1 MNNTFIYE
9 MRMPA
14 TEELRRT
21 YPAIFLMHG
30 MGSNE
35 QDILTLVSGLEKDAY
50 IFGIRGPIEQ
60 PPGFAYFT
68 IEGFGKPHRSVFAD
82 TVRKLEEFI
91 ENALNTYTIDPEKV
105 FLGGFS
111 QGAILSMTLGLTMG
125 GRIKGVMAFSGYI
138 PLFVR
143 EEYSKQHTSNLQ
155 IYISHGEKDPVFPLE
170 WGEANRD
177 YFDKLGATV
186 TYHAYP
192 AGHTISLENYNDFRE
207 WLDQQL
213 STK

>member
-1 MNNTFIYE
+1 MDNTFIYE
-9 MRMPA
+9 VRMPA
-14 TEELRRT
+14 TEELGRT

-35 QDILTLVSGLEKDAY
+35 HDILTLVSGLEKDAY
-50 IFGIRGPIEQ
+50 IFSIRGSIEH

-91 ENALNTYTIDPEKV
+91 ENALNTYAIDPEKV
-105 FLGGFS
+105 FVGGFS

-125 GRIKGVMAFSGYI
+125 SRIKGVMAFSGYI
-138 PLFVR
+138 PLFIR
-143 EEYSKQHTSNLQ
+143 EEYSKQHKSDLQ
-155 IYISHGEKDPVFPLE
+155 LFISHGEKDPIFPLA

-192 AGHTISLENYNDFRE
+192 AAHTISFENYNDFRK

-213 STK
+213 STN

>member
-1 MNNTFIYE
+1 MDNTFIYE

-14 TEELRRT
+14 TEEMGKT

-35 QDILTLVSGLEKDAY
+35 QDILTLASGLEKDAY

-68 IEGFGKPHRSVFAD
+68 IEGFGKPHRSVFDD
-82 TVRKLEEFI
+82 TVRKLEAFI
-91 ENALNTYTIDPEKV
+91 ENALSTYAIDPEKV

-111 QGAILSMTLGLTMG
+111 QGAILSMTLALMMG
-125 GRIKGVMAFSGYI
+125 KRIKGVMAFSGYV
-138 PLFVR
+138 PLFVK
-143 EEYSKQHTSNLQ
+143 EEYSKQRTSDLH
-155 IYISHGEKDPVFPLE
+155 IFISHGEMDPVFPLA

-177 YFDKLGATV
+177 YFEKLGAAV
-186 TYHAYP
+186 TYNAYP
-192 AGHTISLENYNDFRE
+192 TGHTISLENYNDFRG